1 MLEKYYRYRIQYEE
15 YIIFIKSG
23 NFYEVFDKDSL
34 ILNKI
39 FGYKVKRIQD
49 NIKVGFPVNKL
60 QNILNLLNNIN
71 YIIVDKENIKE
82 KKYEDNR
89 YSEYKF
95 NMNNIL
101 INSIRIDRINKYLLD
116 RLLDGNIN
124 SLLNNIEGILWMINY
139 W

>member
-124 SLLNNIEGILWMINY
+124 SLLNNIEGIL
-139 W
+139 

>member
-1 MLEKYYRYRIQYEE
+1 MLEKYYKYRMQYKE
-15 YIIFIKSG
+15 YIIFIKLG

-124 SLLNNIEGILWMINY
+124 SLSNNIEGILWMINY